1 MNITN
6 RTLNSRLSNAVERCS
21 GPLSGVLGIKTAID
35 ISQFSGT
42 DEERIA
48 TIKSVLVRLEEEN
61 KVEFYRLNVETYKLK
76 EDIDMES
83 ITTTLVP
90 CKVKDLPM
98 FIDNNI
104 LWIGFSKEDAD
115 KMETISSIM
124 TYSQTFGVKLP
135 NEPFIIETKDESG
148 SGTYIRGGFN
158 TAVLL
163 QDSANNIDLDLDI
176 YNSRTVIK
184 NYEKG
189 ELMVEFNIGYTAQ
202 ALLNIKTT
210 A

>member
-61 KVEFYRLNVETYKLK
+61 NVEFYRLNVETYKLK

-135 NEPFIIETKDESG
+135 NEPFIVETKDESG
-148 SGTYIRGGFN
+148 SGTHIRGGFN

-163 QDSANNIDLDLDI
+163 QDSTNKVDLDLDI